1 MSASY
6 TKTVTDLKKQNE
18 KNMMCSRNNKHVH
31 LFMCPYTSP
40 PNTYSLWTCLLETNL
55 HLLMYPYTPRLNIY
69 SHWTYLHKI
78 VDMVQSW

>member
-40 PNTYSLWTCLLETNL
+40 PNTYSL
-55 HLLMYPYTPRLNIY
+55 
-69 SHWTYLHKI
+69 
-78 VDMVQSW
+78 